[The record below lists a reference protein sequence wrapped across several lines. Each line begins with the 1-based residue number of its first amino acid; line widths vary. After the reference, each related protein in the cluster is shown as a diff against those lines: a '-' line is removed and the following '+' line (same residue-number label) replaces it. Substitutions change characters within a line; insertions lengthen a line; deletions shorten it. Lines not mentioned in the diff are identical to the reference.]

1 MIQRIQSIFLLLASA
16 SAFALLAVPF
26 GTTTEPV
33 AESAIYMDSVYNI
46 QDNIGLL
53 VLFCVA
59 GALAFASIF
68 MFKNRKSQLIVGR
81 LAIVANIIGFIL
93 VIVFYV
99 NNGAELKGLSVN
111 DQENYFGFSLPL
123 IFLVFAILAQ
133 RAISKDDELVRSSDR
148 LR

>member
-1 MIQRIQSIFLLLASA
+1 MIQRIQSIFLLLAGA
-16 SAFALLAVPF
+16 CAFALFAVPF

-46 QDNIGLL
+46 QDNMGLL
-53 VLFCVA
+53 VLFCIA
-59 GALAFASIF
+59 GALALASIF
-68 MFKNRKSQLIVGR
+68 MFKNRKTQLIVGR
-81 LAIVANIIGFIL
+81 LAMVANIIGFIL

-99 NNGAELKGLSVN
+99 NNGAELKALSVD

-123 IFLVFAILAQ
+123 IFLIFAILAQ